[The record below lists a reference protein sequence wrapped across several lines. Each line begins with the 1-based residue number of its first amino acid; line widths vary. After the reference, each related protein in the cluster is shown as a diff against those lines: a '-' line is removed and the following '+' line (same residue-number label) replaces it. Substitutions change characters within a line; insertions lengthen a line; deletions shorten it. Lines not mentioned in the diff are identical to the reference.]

1 MKRLSLEE
9 LKAQKGEQVKETLV
23 AINGGVA
30 ADCHCG
36 WCEAYASFLE
46 WYHQR

>member
-9 LKAQKGEQVKETLV
+9 LKAQKGGQVKETLL
-23 AINGGVA
+23 AINGGKM

-36 WCEAYASFLE
+36 WCEGFVSFLE
-46 WYHQR
+46 WFYQR